1 MSIPSP
7 SSSGLRMERLGKRFG
22 GWDTCDRRLSTEGV
36 T

>member
-1 MSIPSP
+1 
-7 SSSGLRMERLGKRFG
+7 MERLGKRFG